1 MIHIHTRMKIS
12 KVSAAPFLLV
22 LCNTFVSSR
31 STRREKISVF
41 DWITDIWQGEEP
53 VHASANHATVLN
65 KVVDDD
71 KEITF
76 EDLRKMFRRN
86 NNEKEAGKE
95 ENNTNLSRKEAIKK
109 QFLEKIHRKNRS
121 KISNRKKENIIVNF
135 SFLTKMS

>member
-1 MIHIHTRMKIS
+1 MKIS
-12 KVSAAPFLLV
+12 KVSAAPFLVV

-31 STRREKISVF
+31 STRREKRSVF
-41 DWITDIWQGEEP
+41 DMITDIWQGEEP
-53 VHASANHATVLN
+53 VHASANHATVIS

-95 ENNTNLSRKEAIKK
+95 ENNKKLSRKEAIKK
-109 QFLEKIHRKNRS
+109 QFLEKIHRKKQVEDCEQKN
-121 KISNRKKENIIVNF
+121 ENMIVNF

>member
-121 KISNRKKENIIVNF
+121 KISKRKKENIIVNF

>member
-1 MIHIHTRMKIS
+1 MILIHTRMKIS
-12 KVSAAPFLLV
+12 RVSAAPFLVV
-22 LCNTFVSSR
+22 LCNTVVSSR
-31 STRREKISVF
+31 STRREKRSVF
-41 DWITDIWQGEEP
+41 DMITDIGQGEEP
-53 VHASANHATVLN
+53 VHASADHATALS

-95 ENNTNLSRKEAIKK
+95 ENNKKLSRKEAIKK
-109 QFLEKIHRKNRS
+109 QFLEKIQRKNRS
-121 KISNRKKENIIVNF
+121 KILNRKKEKMFVHF